1 MNFWKNEYFNIP
13 NMLCYLRLLFI
24 PLFVGLYIRADERN
38 EYLIAAFVVALA
50 CLTDFFDGFIARKY
64 NMITEFGKFIDPVA
78 DKLMQA
84 SLLFVL
90 IIKIKGMF
98 LLVIL
103 FVIKESLMATAGFVM
118 YKRGKKLDGAKWFG
132 KVSTTVLYIVM
143 LVLVAI
149 PTLNHSV
156 TSTLLIICAGFL
168 SLSFVLYMAEY
179 FKMYKEIA

>member
-1 MNFWKNEYFNIP
+1 
-13 NMLCYLRLLFI
+13 
-24 PLFVGLYIRADERN
+24 
-38 EYLIAAFVVALA
+38 

-149 PTLNHSV
+149 PSLNHSV
-156 TSTLLIICAGFL
+156 TSTLLLICAGFL
-168 SLSFVLYMAEY
+168 SLSFVLYMVEY